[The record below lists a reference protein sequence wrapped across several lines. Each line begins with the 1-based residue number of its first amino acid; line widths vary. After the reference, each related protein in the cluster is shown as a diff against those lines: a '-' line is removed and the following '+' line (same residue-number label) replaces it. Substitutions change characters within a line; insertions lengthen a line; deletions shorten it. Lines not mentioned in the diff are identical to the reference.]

1 MKFSSYS
8 CAAVDK
14 ISTDIGCRAVPLLSL
29 LSTKYYRQ
37 DHFTKISSWRIWYLL
52 VFYEIQNVL
61 GSKNEVIKVDSP
73 KKLQHWVT

>member
-1 MKFSSYS
+1 
-8 CAAVDK
+8 
-14 ISTDIGCRAVPLLSL
+14 
-29 LSTKYYRQ
+29 
-37 DHFTKISSWRIWYLL
+37 LL